1 MIDMIPFPS
10 FILVSSFSSKISLF
24 SSVKPF
30 CLFVVVVVVFK
41 EEISIQK

>member
-10 FILVSSFSSKISLF
+10 FILVSFFSSKISLF
-24 SSVKPF
+24 SSIKPF
-30 CLFVVVVVVFK
+30 CLFGFFFFFK